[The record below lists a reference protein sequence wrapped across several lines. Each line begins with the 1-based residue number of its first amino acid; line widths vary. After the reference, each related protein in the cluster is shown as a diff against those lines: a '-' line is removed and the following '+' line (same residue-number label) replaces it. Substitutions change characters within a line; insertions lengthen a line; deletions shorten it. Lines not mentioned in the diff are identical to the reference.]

1 MANNDEPTRST
12 DDTGIDISDLKDLSL
27 DSIENNNDEKH
38 EQKLAAIITMST
50 RVDQHIDRI
59 MDLQSQV
66 IDLQMKQMRLLDGCL
81 NFIHELQDFHAKNSH
96 EAELLLET
104 FIEIKAK
111 VQTIFEKFAPKKNEG
126 DLNIT

>member
-1 MANNDEPTRST
+1 MANNDESTRST

-27 DSIENNNDEKH
+27 DSIENNDDEKH

>member
-1 MANNDEPTRST
+1 MANNDESTRST

-27 DSIENNNDEKH
+27 HSVENNNDEKH

-59 MDLQSQV
+59 MDLQSQMT
-66 IDLQMKQMRLLDGCL
+66 DLQMKQMRLLDGCL
-81 NFIHELQDFHAKNSH
+81 NFINELQDFHAKNSY

-104 FIEIKAK
+104 FNEIKAK
-111 VQTIFEKFAPKKNEG
+111 VKNIFEKFAPKKNED
-126 DLNIT
+126 DLNII

>member
-1 MANNDEPTRST
+1 MANNDESTRST